1 MAEQPQQP
9 RPAERRLLR
18 LSWSKIRS
26 AVRRHT
32 APVHNRYRRG
42 TLLLAIGVAAL
53 GQTVPC
59 PPGPKLVWNASA
71 SAPIG
76 LYAVS
81 PGAALRRGDMVV
93 AWLPSAARQ
102 LAARRR
108 YLPPRV
114 PLVKR
119 VAAIT
124 GDWICAAADRVTVNG
139 WPVARR
145 RQADAAGRP
154 LPAWAGC
161 RRLGPDR
168 VLLLMSEVPDSF
180 DGRYFG
186 PSKAR
191 DIIGKATLLWLR

>member
-1 MAEQPQQP
+1 M
-9 RPAERRLLR
+9 LL
-18 LSWSKIRS
+18 S
-26 AVRRHT
+26 
-32 APVHNRYRRG
+32 
-42 TLLLAIGVAAL
+42 IGVAVL
-53 GQTVPC
+53 GQTIAC
-59 PPGPKLVWNASA
+59 PPSPRLVWNAST

-81 PGAALRRGDMVV
+81 PGGVLRRGDMVV

-108 YLPPRV
+108 YLPPGV

-119 VAAIT
+119 VVAIT
-124 GDWICAAADRVTVNG
+124 GDRICAGAGQVTVNG

-154 LPAWAGC
+154 LPGWTGC
-161 RRLGPDR
+161 LRLGPDR

-186 PSKAR
+186 PSKMR